1 MKKEKLNEQRA
12 KIIFFCIQNIH
23 FCRTAS
29 KTMSPNDEIVSETM
43 QKTYQGLSNIFT
55 TLGKDFELIAQMA
68 GLSIDFESEM
78 GADILEKIHKMPK
91 NTKSEWKKCIFVL
104 SEMLSVVEAKS
115 KVKKQKRKK
124 KK

>member
-29 KTMSPNDEIVSETM
+29 KTMSPNNEDVSETM
-43 QKTYQGLSNIFT
+43 QKTYQGLSSIFT
-55 TLGKDFELIAQMA
+55 TIGQDFELIAQMA
-68 GLSIDFESEM
+68 GLSIDFKSQM
-78 GADILEKIHKMPK
+78 GSDILEKIHKMPK
-91 NTKSEWKKCIFVL
+91 QKKSEWKKCIFIL
-104 SEMLSVVEAKS
+104 SEMLSVIEA
-115 KVKKQKRKK
+115 KK

>member
-12 KIIFFCIQNIH
+12 KIIFCCIENIY

-29 KTMSPNDEIVSETM
+29 KTMSPPIDEDVSETI

-55 TLGKDFELIAQMA
+55 SFGKDFELIVQMA
-68 GLSIDFESEM
+68 GLPVDFESKF
-78 GADILEKIHKMPK
+78 GADILEKIHTMPK
-91 NTKSEWKKCIFVL
+91 NTKSEWKKCIFIL
-104 SEMLSVVEAKS
+104 SEMLSVIEA
-115 KVKKQKRKK
+115 KK